1 MLLETPIGLG
11 LLLLFGI
18 FTGTIAGL
26 LGIGGGLLLVPALI
40 FAGAAT
46 TVQATATSLI
56 GVFLSATSGSIRNL
70 RAGEL
75 NWKASLSLALFG
87 MVTAQFG
94 AWFGAQVPD
103 AILSLGFAALLLIT
117 IYLIGLKKQL
127 VVRKQRQTQKT
138 LAEGGNDY
146 PSDHEIFG
154 LQAKGGSLIGPK
166 DIIALEQSSSTYRL
180 LPIASIGLM
189 AGALS
194 GLFGVGGGVVMVPL
208 QMLILGE
215 DIKAA
220 VRTSLGAI
228 VGIAVSG
235 LVQHTL
241 NGNVL
246 WLPGLTL
253 GVGGII
259 GAQFG
264 TRLLPKIP
272 ERSVSL
278 MFRLLLIALSI
289 YMIIRAVQGQ

>member
-1 MLLETPIGLG
+1 
-11 LLLLFGI
+11 
-18 FTGTIAGL
+18 
-26 LGIGGGLLLVPALI
+26 
-40 FAGAAT
+40 
-46 TVQATATSLI
+46 
-56 GVFLSATSGSIRNL
+56 
-70 RAGEL
+70 
-75 NWKASLSLALFG
+75 
-87 MVTAQFG
+87 
-94 AWFGAQVPD
+94 
-103 AILSLGFAALLLIT
+103 
-117 IYLIGLKKQL
+117 
-127 VVRKQRQTQKT
+127 
-138 LAEGGNDY
+138 
-146 PSDHEIFG
+146 
-154 LQAKGGSLIGPK
+154 
-166 DIIALEQSSSTYRL
+166 
-180 LPIASIGLM
+180 M